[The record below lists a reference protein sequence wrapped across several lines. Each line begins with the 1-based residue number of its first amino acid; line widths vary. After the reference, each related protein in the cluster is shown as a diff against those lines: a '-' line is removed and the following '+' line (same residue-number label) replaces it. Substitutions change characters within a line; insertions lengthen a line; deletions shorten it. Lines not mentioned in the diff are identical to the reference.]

1 MARPSAIRLGDRAVR
16 IDGLRVERALF
27 SWEESRVPGMGEANP
42 IVLVIDDDPEFRDSI
57 VRLLRTVGLEPGN
70 FRLFSIFSRL
80 IRQSAPPAW
89 CST

>member
-1 MARPSAIRLGDRAVR
+1 
-16 IDGLRVERALF
+16 
-27 SWEESRVPGMGEANP
+27 MGEANP

>member
-1 MARPSAIRLGDRAVR
+1 
-16 IDGLRVERALF
+16 
-27 SWEESRVPGMGEANP
+27 MGEANP

-80 IRQSAPPAW
+80 IGQSAPPAW